1 MSRLTRPH
9 LPRPS
14 LDNFRRKLAAVDALP
29 QLCLL
34 GLVAGL
40 LTGSLMVG
48 FRLLL
53 SAGALGFMPDDNPE
67 NFEGLAPW
75 VRASLPLLAVLVIG
89 IVLGRQHPAQRK
101 LGIGHVIERL
111 TYHQGKMPLRAWLN
125 QVVVGVVSV
134 LGGLSAGREGPAIH
148 LGAGASSWIGERLKL
163 PNNSLRVLV
172 ACGTAAGISASFNTP
187 IAGVIFAMEVV
198 MMEYTL
204 MGFMPVIL
212 ASTTGA
218 VVTQMVYGSAPAFA
232 VPSLLLHSLLD
243 LPWVIFTALVIG
255 LLAGGFVHL
264 ARQQAR
270 VAHLS
275 WGMRMVLVGVS
286 TAAVAWWYPQVQGI
300 GYDSLAQLLDG
311 QLALDILL
319 ALVIGKLVLS
329 ALCVACGVPIGIIG
343 PVVVAGAAA
352 GALMGMLGGW
362 LLPDQASDIALY
374 ALLGMAAMMGAV
386 LQAPLAA
393 LMALLELTHSPNII
407 LPGMLAVVVAG
418 LTCRQLC
425 HCQGFFI
432 STLTAEGLHPLQQPL
447 MQALSRVAV
456 PAVME
461 RSLVSVPRRITRERA
476 RALLDSKPVWL
487 VVTRSTP
494 EKPMVALPAADL
506 VRVLMDEHWR
516 EQEELDLLEIP
527 AQRLDLAPIHLQA
540 TLSEAYERLLPSD
553 VDALYVEHTTAPMI
567 RKISGIITRDA
578 IESYYRYTP

>member
-1 MSRLTRPH
+1 MTRPH

-204 MGFMPVIL
+204 IGFMPVIL

-243 LPWVIFTALVIG
+243 LPWVIVTALVIG

-275 WGMRMVLVGVS
+275 WGMRMALVGVS

-432 STLTAEGLHPLQQPL
+432 STLTAQGLHPLQQPL

>member
-243 LPWVIFTALVIG
+243 LPWVIVTALVIG

-275 WGMRMVLVGVS
+275 WGMRMALVGVS
-286 TAAVAWWYPQVQGI
+286 TAVVAWWYPQVQGI

-432 STLTAEGLHPLQQPL
+432 STLTAQGLHPLQQPL

>member
-1 MSRLTRPH
+1 MTRPH

-243 LPWVIFTALVIG
+243 LPWVIVTALVIG

-275 WGMRMVLVGVS
+275 WGMRMALVGVS

-432 STLTAEGLHPLQQPL
+432 STLTAQGLHPLQQPL

>member
-1 MSRLTRPH
+1 MTRPH

-243 LPWVIFTALVIG
+243 LPWVIVTALVIG

-275 WGMRMVLVGVS
+275 WGMRMALVGVS
-286 TAAVAWWYPQVQGI
+286 TAVVAWWYPQVQGI

-432 STLTAEGLHPLQQPL
+432 STLTAQGLHPLQQPL

>member
-243 LPWVIFTALVIG
+243 LPWVIVTALVIG

-275 WGMRMVLVGVS
+275 WGMRMALVGVS

-343 PVVVAGAAA
+343 PVVVAGVAA

-432 STLTAEGLHPLQQPL
+432 STLTAQGLHPLQQPL

>member
-204 MGFMPVIL
+204 IGFMPVIL

-243 LPWVIFTALVIG
+243 LPWVIVTALVIG

-275 WGMRMVLVGVS
+275 WGMRMALVGVS
-286 TAAVAWWYPQVQGI
+286 TAVVAWWYPQVQGI

-432 STLTAEGLHPLQQPL
+432 STLTAQGLHPLQQPL

>member
-1 MSRLTRPH
+1 MSRLSRPH

-34 GLVAGL
+34 GLIAGL

-53 SAGALGFMPDDNPE
+53 SAGALGFMPDDSPE

-125 QVVVGVVSV
+125 QIVVGVVSV

-148 LGAGASSWIGERLKL
+148 LGAGASSWVGERLKL

-204 MGFMPVIL
+204 TGFMPVIL
-212 ASTTGA
+212 ASTAGA
-218 VVTQMVYGSAPAFA
+218 VVSQLVYGAEPAFA

-243 LPWVIFTALVIG
+243 LPWVVITALVIG

-264 ARQQAR
+264 ARQQERAAR
-270 VAHLS
+270 LTWS
-275 WGMRMVLVGVS
+275 GRMALVGLS

-311 QLALDILL
+311 QLALDVLL
-319 ALVIGKLVLS
+319 ALVIGKLMLS
-329 ALCVACGVPIGIIG
+329 AICVACGVPIGIIG

-362 LLPDQASDIALY
+362 ILPDQASDIALY

-432 STLTAEGLHPLQQPL
+432 SMLTAQGLHPLQQPL

-461 RSLVSVPRRITRERA
+461 RSVVSVPRRITRERA
-476 RALLDSKPVWL
+476 RALLESKPVWL

-516 EQEELDLLEIP
+516 EQEALDLLEIP

-540 TLSEAYERLLPSD
+540 TLSEAYERLLPSN

-578 IESYYRYTP
+578 IESYYRYKP

>member
-1 MSRLTRPH
+1 MTRPH

-243 LPWVIFTALVIG
+243 LPWVIVTALVIG

-270 VAHLS
+270 VVHLS
-275 WGMRMVLVGVS
+275 WGVRMALVGVS
-286 TAAVAWWYPQVQGI
+286 TAVVAWWYPQVQGI

-432 STLTAEGLHPLQQPL
+432 STLTAQGLHPLQQPL

>member
-243 LPWVIFTALVIG
+243 LPWVIVTALVIG

-275 WGMRMVLVGVS
+275 WGMRMALVGVS

-432 STLTAEGLHPLQQPL
+432 STLTAQGLHPLQQPL

-487 VVTRSTP
+487 VVTRSMP

>member
-1 MSRLTRPH
+1 MTRPH

-89 IVLGRQHPAQRK
+89 IVLGRQHPVQRK

-275 WGMRMVLVGVS
+275 WGMRMALVGVS

-432 STLTAEGLHPLQQPL
+432 STLTAQGLHPLQQPL

>member
-1 MSRLTRPH
+1 MSRLSRPH

-34 GLVAGL
+34 GLIAGL

-53 SAGALGFMPDDNPE
+53 SAGALGFMPDDSPE

-125 QVVVGVVSV
+125 QIVVGVVSV

-148 LGAGASSWIGERLKL
+148 LGAGASSWVGERLKL

-204 MGFMPVIL
+204 TGFMPVIL
-212 ASTTGA
+212 ASTAGA
-218 VVTQMVYGSAPAFA
+218 VVSQLVYGAEPAFA

-243 LPWVIFTALVIG
+243 LPWVVITALVIG

-264 ARQQAR
+264 ARQQERAAR
-270 VAHLS
+270 LTWS
-275 WGMRMVLVGVS
+275 GRMVLVGLS

-311 QLALDILL
+311 QLALDVLL
-319 ALVIGKLVLS
+319 ALVIGKLMLS
-329 ALCVACGVPIGIIG
+329 AICVACGVPIGIIG

-362 LLPDQASDIALY
+362 ILPDQASDIALY

-432 STLTAEGLHPLQQPL
+432 STLTAQGLHPLQQPL

-461 RSLVSVPRRITRERA
+461 RSVVSVPRRITRERA
-476 RALLDSKPVWL
+476 RALLESKPVWL

-516 EQEELDLLEIP
+516 EQEALDLLEIP

-540 TLSEAYERLLPSD
+540 TLSEAYERLLPSN

-578 IESYYRYTP
+578 IESYYRYKP

>member
-1 MSRLTRPH
+1 VSRLTRPH

-275 WGMRMVLVGVS
+275 WGMRMALVGVS

-432 STLTAEGLHPLQQPL
+432 STLTAQGLHPLQQPL

>member
-1 MSRLTRPH
+1 MTRPH

-125 QVVVGVVSV
+125 QVVVGVASV

-243 LPWVIFTALVIG
+243 LPWVIVTALVIG

-275 WGMRMVLVGVS
+275 WGMRMALVGVS
-286 TAAVAWWYPQVQGI
+286 TAVVAWWYPQVQGI

-319 ALVIGKLVLS
+319 ALVVGKLVLS

-432 STLTAEGLHPLQQPL
+432 STLTSQGLHPLQQPL

>member
-243 LPWVIFTALVIG
+243 LPWVIVTALVIG

-275 WGMRMVLVGVS
+275 WGMRMALVGVS
-286 TAAVAWWYPQVQGI
+286 TAVVAWWYPQVQGI

-432 STLTAEGLHPLQQPL
+432 STLTAQGLHPLQQPL

-461 RSLVSVPRRITRERA
+461 RSLVSVPRRVTRERA

>member
-1 MSRLTRPH
+1 VSRLTRPH

-204 MGFMPVIL
+204 IGFMPVIL

-243 LPWVIFTALVIG
+243 LPWVIVTALVIG

-275 WGMRMVLVGVS
+275 WGMRMALVGVS

-432 STLTAEGLHPLQQPL
+432 STLTAQGLHPLQQPL

>member
-243 LPWVIFTALVIG
+243 LPWVIVTALVIG

-270 VAHLS
+270 VVHLS
-275 WGMRMVLVGVS
+275 WGMRMALVGVS
-286 TAAVAWWYPQVQGI
+286 TAVVAWWYPQVQGI

-432 STLTAEGLHPLQQPL
+432 STLTAQGLHPLQQPL

>member
-1 MSRLTRPH
+1 MTRPH

-243 LPWVIFTALVIG
+243 LPWVIVTALVIG

-270 VAHLS
+270 VALLS
-275 WGMRMVLVGVS
+275 WGMRMALVGVS

-432 STLTAEGLHPLQQPL
+432 STLTAQGLHPLQQPL

>member
-243 LPWVIFTALVIG
+243 LPWVIVTALVIG

-270 VAHLS
+270 VVHLS
-275 WGMRMVLVGVS
+275 WGVRMALVGVS
-286 TAAVAWWYPQVQGI
+286 TAVVAWWYPQVQGI

-432 STLTAEGLHPLQQPL
+432 STLTAQGLHPLQQPL

>member
-1 MSRLTRPH
+1 MTRPH

-243 LPWVIFTALVIG
+243 LPWVIVTALVIG

-275 WGMRMVLVGVS
+275 WGMRMALVGVS

-311 QLALDILL
+311 QLVLDILL

-432 STLTAEGLHPLQQPL
+432 STLTAQGLHPLQQPL

>member
-243 LPWVIFTALVIG
+243 LPWVIVTALVIG

-275 WGMRMVLVGVS
+275 WGMRMALVGVS
-286 TAAVAWWYPQVQGI
+286 TAVVAWWYPQVQGI
-300 GYDSLAQLLDG
+300 GYDSLAQLLDS

-432 STLTAEGLHPLQQPL
+432 STLTAQGLHPLQQPL

-461 RSLVSVPRRITRERA
+461 RSLVSVPRRVTRERA

>member
-1 MSRLTRPH
+1 VSRLTRPH

-243 LPWVIFTALVIG
+243 LPWVIVTALVIG

-275 WGMRMVLVGVS
+275 WGMRMALVGVS

-432 STLTAEGLHPLQQPL
+432 STLTAQGLHPLQQPL

>member
-1 MSRLTRPH
+1 MTRPH

-243 LPWVIFTALVIG
+243 LPWVIVTALVIG

-270 VAHLS
+270 VVHLS
-275 WGMRMVLVGVS
+275 WGGRMALVGVS
-286 TAAVAWWYPQVQGI
+286 TAVVAWWYPQVQGI

-432 STLTAEGLHPLQQPL
+432 STLTAQGLHPLQQPL

>member
-1 MSRLTRPH
+1 MSRPH

-34 GLVAGL
+34 GLIAGL

-53 SAGALGFMPDDNPE
+53 SAGALGFMPDDSPE

-125 QVVVGVVSV
+125 QIVVGVVSV

-148 LGAGASSWIGERLKL
+148 LGAGASSWVGERLKL

-204 MGFMPVIL
+204 TGFMPVIL
-212 ASTTGA
+212 ASTAGA
-218 VVTQMVYGSAPAFA
+218 VVSQLVYGAEPAFA

-243 LPWVIFTALVIG
+243 LPWVVITALVIG

-264 ARQQAR
+264 ARQQERAAR
-270 VAHLS
+270 LTWS
-275 WGMRMVLVGVS
+275 GRMVLVGLS

-311 QLALDILL
+311 QLALDVLL
-319 ALVIGKLVLS
+319 ALVIGKLMLS
-329 ALCVACGVPIGIIG
+329 AICVACGVPIGIIG

-362 LLPDQASDIALY
+362 ILPDQASDIALY

-432 STLTAEGLHPLQQPL
+432 STLTAQGLHPLQQPL

-461 RSLVSVPRRITRERA
+461 RSVVSVPRRITRERA
-476 RALLDSKPVWL
+476 RALLESKPVWL

-516 EQEELDLLEIP
+516 EQEALDLLEIP

-540 TLSEAYERLLPSD
+540 TLSEAYERLLPSN

-578 IESYYRYTP
+578 IESYYRYKP

>member
-204 MGFMPVIL
+204 IGFMPVIL

-243 LPWVIFTALVIG
+243 LPWVIVTALVIG

-275 WGMRMVLVGVS
+275 WGMRMALVGVS

-432 STLTAEGLHPLQQPL
+432 STLTAQGLHPLQQPL

-506 VRVLMDEHWR
+506 VRVLMDEHWL

>member
-243 LPWVIFTALVIG
+243 LPWVIITALVIG

-275 WGMRMVLVGVS
+275 WGMRMALVGVS

-432 STLTAEGLHPLQQPL
+432 STLTAQGLHPLQQPL

>member
-1 MSRLTRPH
+1 MSRLSRPH

-34 GLVAGL
+34 GLIAGL

-53 SAGALGFMPDDNPE
+53 SAGALGFMPDDSPE

-125 QVVVGVVSV
+125 QIVVGVVSV

-148 LGAGASSWIGERLKL
+148 LGAGASSWVGERLKL

-204 MGFMPVIL
+204 TGFMPVIL
-212 ASTTGA
+212 ASTAGA
-218 VVTQMVYGSAPAFA
+218 VVSQLVYGAEPAFA

-243 LPWVIFTALVIG
+243 LPWVVITALVIG

-264 ARQQAR
+264 ARQQERAAR
-270 VAHLS
+270 LTWS
-275 WGMRMVLVGVS
+275 GRMALVGLS

-300 GYDSLAQLLDG
+300 GYDSLAQLLEG
-311 QLALDILL
+311 QLALDVLL
-319 ALVIGKLVLS
+319 ALVIGKLMLS
-329 ALCVACGVPIGIIG
+329 AICVACGVPIGIIG

-362 LLPDQASDIALY
+362 ILPDQASDIALY

-432 STLTAEGLHPLQQPL
+432 STLTAQGLHPLQQPL

-461 RSLVSVPRRITRERA
+461 RSVVSVPRRITRERA
-476 RALLDSKPVWL
+476 RALLESKPVWL

-516 EQEELDLLEIP
+516 EQEALDLLEIP

-540 TLSEAYERLLPSD
+540 TLSEAYERLLPSN

-578 IESYYRYTP
+578 IESYYRYKP

>member
-275 WGMRMVLVGVS
+275 WGMRMALVGVS